1 MAINPNTDFSTGAV
15 LTAAQQNRFP
25 RGIVAIASST
35 TSDASIT
42 VEEIEL
48 TSSSFTA
55 VANRYYRATYYEP
68 QLNTASGAGAFM
80 LMRLRL
86 TNLAGTQLNQGI
98 FQVGAPNM
106 TGLIIWTGTLSAG
119 STTIVGTA
127 ASGSGTWAATR
138 AAGSVAYLVVEDMG
152 PA

>member
-1 MAINPNTDFSTGAV
+1 MAINPNTDFSTGAI

-42 VEEIEL
+42 AEEIEL
-48 TSSSFTA
+48 TSSTFTA

-68 QLNTASGAGAFM
+68 QLNTASGGGSFIF
-80 LMRLRL
+80 LRLRL
-86 TNLAGTQLNQGI
+86 TNLAGTQLNQGL
-98 FQVGAPNM
+98 FQVGPANM
-106 TGLIIWTGTLSAG
+106 TGFIVWTGTLSAG
-119 STTIVGTA
+119 STTIVATA
-127 ASGSGTWAATR
+127 ASGFGTWVASR
-138 AAGSVAYLVVEDMG
+138 AAGTVAYLIVEDMG

>member
-1 MAINPNTDFSTGAV
+1 MAINPNTDFSAGSV
-15 LTAAQQNRFP
+15 LTADQMNRLP

-68 QLNTASGAGAFM
+68 QLNTASGAGSY
-80 LMRLRL
+80 LVTKIRL
-86 TNLAGTQLNQGI
+86 TNVTGTILNQAI
-98 FQVGAPNM
+98 FQVGGANI
-106 TGLIIWTGTLSAG
+106 TGITLWVGTLSAG
-119 STTIVGTA
+119 STTIVATA
-127 ASGSGTWAATR
+127 IAGSGTWVATR
-138 AAGSVAYLVVEDMG
+138 SATQVGLLVVEDIG